1 MLLLLGLTASSTKKT
16 ALRRC
21 CQWFCLARLDRALV
35 RYTEGILNDDDTI
48 Y

>member
-16 ALRRC
+16 ALRC